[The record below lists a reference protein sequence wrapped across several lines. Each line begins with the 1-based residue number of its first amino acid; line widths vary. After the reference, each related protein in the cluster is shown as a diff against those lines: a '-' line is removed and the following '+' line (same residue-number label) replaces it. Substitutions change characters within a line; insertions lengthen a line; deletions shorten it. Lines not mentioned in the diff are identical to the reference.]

1 MHVSISGE
9 AQSTPLLLLHGG
21 GVAGWMWEPTRRYLA
36 DDRRLLVPD
45 LPGHGRSA
53 DQGYVSH
60 EATISEL
67 AALIRETAPG
77 AIVVGFSL
85 GAQLAVLLAAEHPS
99 LVSGA
104 VVVSGEAKPA
114 PLQSLTLA
122 LLKWTAPLARQEW
135 FARLQAKQLAVP
147 GPLVDAY
154 VRGSR
159 EMESRTLLASVA
171 ENIRFAL
178 PDAWASFAGSVS
190 VLVGEKERAL
200 MRDSA
205 RLIHEANSG
214 STLLVVPASAHD
226 IPFTAPGLL
235 ADTIRTAA
243 ASARR

>member
-1 MHVSISGE
+1 MWRPVLEHLGE
-9 AQSTPLLLLHGG
+9 GFACI
-21 GVAGWMWEPTRRYLA
+21 
-36 DDRRLLVPD
+36 VPD

-60 EATISEL
+60 EATVSEL
-67 AALIRETAPG
+67 AALIRESAPGG

-99 LVSGA
+99 LVSG
-104 VVVSGEAKPA
+104 VLVVSGEAKPA

-135 FARLQAKQLAVP
+135 FARLQATQLAVP

-159 EMESRTLLASVA
+159 EMESGTLLASVA
-171 ENIRFAL
+171 ENIRFTL
-178 PDAWASFAGSVS
+178 PDAWASFAGSAS

-226 IPFTAPGLL
+226 IPFTAPDLL
-235 ADTIRTAA
+235 ADTIRTTA

>member
-1 MHVSISGE
+1 M
-9 AQSTPLLLLHGG
+9 LFLHGG
-21 GVAGWMWEPTRRYLA
+21 GVAGWMWTPVLQHLGEGFA
-36 DDRRLLVPD
+36 CIVPD
-45 LPGHGRSA
+45 LPGHGRNA

-60 EATISEL
+60 AATVSDL
-67 AALIRETAPG
+67 AALIRETSPGG

-99 LVSGA
+99 LVSG
-104 VVVSGEAKPA
+104 VLVVSGEAKPA

-122 LLKWTAPLARQEW
+122 FLKWTAPLARQKW

-159 EMESRTLLASVA
+159 ELDIGTLLASVA
-171 ENIRFAL
+171 ENIRFTL

-235 ADTIRTAA
+235 ADAIRTTA
-243 ASARR
+243 ASDRR